1 MPAVRPRRPFFFL
14 IVVKM
19 IMKAENP
26 SIQMKS
32 LM

>member
-19 IMKAENP
+19 MMNTENP
-26 SIQMKS
+26 NIQMKS
-32 LM
+32 FE